1 MSTED
6 DRLQKSEF
14 AELIQH
20 LTQQEILTVE
30 YCVGAVWQKLVT
42 QKDAVK
48 RLFQCNLCKVLQY
61 SMKNL
66 CAHLDGKRHKQQL
79 KSVLHLYHPDYTHP
93 KSKLLPPIQT
103 KSNTAKETSSVGV
116 APPSTAESKAK
127 KSLTIST
134 TQVNTSRCVVNAKI
148 ANPTS
153 TDAASAAKQAVT
165 QPTAANGAIM
175 QVKAEVSTANNF
187 TKTKNIAN
195 VSNQVTITSQ
205 NSEKNAADLRSH
217 ITKAAQHLT
226 ASGGKAK
233 LEKCANLVVR
243 VQNLGKVENPN
254 ETAKKIQNSKQKNSQ
269 AAKLPNG
276 SFGSLKN
283 IGLTKVIVKKEK
295 VDDDDEA
302 TDKNAWNKEIKK
314 PASKSLETATVK
326 NPIIQKNNSVVAG
339 KSSPNAASRNAAASK
354 ANNNNNVKLS
364 KAQYAGQTKNKQQD
378 TSSSKPGIQNEVQ
391 TILDTSNGNTT
402 IQEQQQKSGSI
413 QQASFK
419 TYKISLTPK
428 STNGTVDGNS
438 QQSQP
443 PKLGKT
449 SQKVPEM
456 ASIIMSKMP
465 IANENLLKYDK
476 INNSFGSNAA
486 KLKSNKNKEES
497 ETQDIVEYEM
507 QDETGQTSKVLA
519 SARQIERQVSPVKGK
534 ISVKSMASLVKNPF
548 ALKGQENQKE
558 GDDQTNVHVNDNSLD
573 SPLII
578 IDDED
583 IAPITVTSEKSAK
596 NDDICEKS
604 AENGSNNVDGVNI
617 VDETSSIIIDDE
629 DSAAIYPIVPGTRKV
644 NSNKED
650 KTKNSAVKR
659 SRSSDKISVETS
671 KRQKLVLNPAS
682 AFTEKET
689 ECENNNKKTDKP
701 RYETDKVIIPTK
713 HKSSLQTQSSS
724 SSSLPCS
731 QNQPN
736 FTNKTFSFKD
746 DEDEILGLL
755 GVEYVIKI
763 IKSRDD
769 HSPRYECGL
778 CELILDGFAMQ
789 RHLQAYNHRLK
800 FCEKHFPTAIRHYKQ
815 YMGDVPQHEIFK
827 VMTPVLG
834 KLAVAIEKHHGRNL
848 PYESFERDFNVNRHE
863 ILAKAFSCRHAS
875 EHYGPSFTHLLDSKE
890 IDQIIADRHFFK
902 PMTVSN
908 SILFDK
914 KTCSADVRHGNRES
928 QSMRDRHR
936 HVQRST
942 SALGPRQHDPKGFG
956 YQPQNSSSLSSLM
969 SVNRLYSAAIER
981 EPLTPVDNETHRLM
995 VEDFLK
1001 GTLKNA
1007 PDKHL
1012 PKRPLNRKRSPSPP
1026 HSYSSGYILPTK
1038 RLTISPPR
1046 RVDIWREYRHLVDK
1060 KLSDLNNSFKA
1071 YKEDPERHPSY
1082 NAEWQKFW
1090 KRRKDELIAA
1100 GLDHRKYNYQ
1110 PEWVRFFKIR
1120 IEELYSE
1127 EAENIKIKLREN
1139 LSLPMSNDYLI
1150 DPLYH
1155 VQAVKENSPT
1165 RTAISPQA
1173 NRQQSE
1179 RPVIL
1184 DSSYQDSSPQVVSV
1198 LRLMTA
1204 LEEHLG
1210 SLGPKITQLLSKAL
1224 QMEKINPRN
1233 VNSVMLTDE
1242 NWSLIETAKEKFKG
1256 LVMAGLYEGSKERA
1270 LNKAIQEAERL
1281 FNYAEEVRP
1290 RTNIGNCI
1298 QTFPKGNTVSSGYV
1312 SPGGFNTMQS
1322 SNNSRAINS
1331 SKQAFVQSSSNA
1343 MSVEATLPV
1352 NVSNEQTLPT
1362 TLTPLLTQADKK
1374 ELASKLAS
1382 SLVAQGKTDF
1392 DVQQLQK
1399 LIAVYSLIEKKKRE
1413 AGTTTGK
1420 KKSNNPSNNN
1430 CKTLSETLADLLKNT
1445 SPSNEE
1451 TLGRE
1456 EIIRNQVADKSKQQA
1471 PMQAVNKESDA
1482 RSNASQFLG
1491 NVNTNM
1497 NYQNISMNPSATT
1510 TAFPNSFS
1518 GGNYFTNTT
1527 PMMRSNMNANAVNSG
1542 APPGGYNNANMMI
1555 GYHQN
1560 NQQYAA
1566 VANSGQYNNRQYPS
1580 GNNQFSS
1587 GIWNVGFQE
1596 NQYNRG
1602 GGNWSRY

>member
-30 YCVGAVWQKLVT
+30 YCIDGGVWQKLVT
-42 QKDAVK
+42 QKDAIK

-79 KSVLHLYHPDYTHP
+79 KSVAHLYHPDYTHP
-93 KSKLLPPIQT
+93 KSKLVPPTQT
-103 KSNTAKETSSVGV
+103 KSNKAKATGSIVGIG
-116 APPSTAESKAK
+116 PSTTAETKAK
-127 KSLTIST
+127 KSLITST
-134 TQVNTSRCVVNAKI
+134 TQVNTSTCVTNAKI
-148 ANPTS
+148 ANATS
-153 TDAASAAKQAVT
+153 TGASAAKQAET
-165 QPTAANGAIM
+165 QLTTANGAVVM
-175 QVKAEVSTANNF
+175 QVQAEVSTTNNF
-187 TKTKNIAN
+187 IKTKNTTSLI
-195 VSNQVTITSQ
+195 NQVAMASQ
-205 NSEKNAADLRSH
+205 KGSKNAADLRPH
-217 ITKAAQHLT
+217 VTKAAQHLT

-254 ETAKKIQNSKQKNSQ
+254 ETAKKIQNNKQKNSQ
-269 AAKLPNG
+269 AVKSPSG
-276 SFGSLKN
+276 SFGSMKN

-295 VDDDDEA
+295 VDDDDDA
-302 TDKNAWNKEIKK
+302 ADKNTNNKESQKS
-314 PASKSLETATVK
+314 ASKSLETATVK
-326 NPIIQKNNSVVAG
+326 NPIIQKNIQLTVDDNNSKLIA
-339 KSSPNAASRNAAASK
+339 NAASRTAAPASTTS
-354 ANNNNNVKLS
+354 NNNAVKLS
-364 KAQYAGQTKNKQQD
+364 KAQYAGQAKNKQQD
-378 TSSSKPGIQNEVQ
+378 SSSTSSKPGIQNEVQ
-391 TILDTSNGNTT
+391 TLPDTSNGSTSN
-402 IQEQQQKSGSI
+402 QEEQQKSESGV

-419 TYKISLTPK
+419 TYKIPLTPK
-428 STNGTVDGNS
+428 STNRKADRNS

-443 PKLGKT
+443 PKLGKI
-449 SQKVPEM
+449 SQKVMTEVT
-456 ASIIMSKMP
+456 STIMSKMP
-465 IANENLLKYDK
+465 IANENLVKECK

-497 ETQDIVEYEM
+497 EAQDIMAEYEM

-519 SARQIERQVSPVKGK
+519 SEHQIERKISPAKGK

-548 ALKGQENQKE
+548 ALKAQDNHKE
-558 GDDQTNVHVNDNSLD
+558 GDDQTNVHVSDNSPD
-573 SPLII
+573 SSLII

-583 IAPITVTSEKSAK
+583 IAPITVTS
-596 NDDICEKS
+596 
-604 AENGSNNVDGVNI
+604 
-617 VDETSSIIIDDE
+617 DDE
-629 DSAAIYPIVPGTRKV
+629 DSAAIPTVPGTNMSI

-650 KTKNSAVKR
+650 KTKKSTEKR
-659 SRSSDKISVETS
+659 SRSSDKISGETS

-689 ECENNNKKTDKP
+689 ESENNNKKTDKP

-713 HKSSLQTQSSS
+713 HKSSMQTQSSS
-724 SSSLPCS
+724 SSSSPSS

-736 FTNKTFSFKD
+736 FTNKTFSFKN

-848 PYESFERDFNVNRHE
+848 PYECFERDFNVNRHE
-863 ILAKAFSCRHAS
+863 VLAKAFSCRHAS

-914 KTCSADVRHGNRES
+914 KTCNADVRHGNRES
-928 QSMRDRHR
+928 QPMRDRHR
-936 HVQRST
+936 HVQRSA

-956 YQPQNSSSLSSLM
+956 FQPQNTSSLSSTM
-969 SVNRLYSAAIER
+969 SSVNNRLYSAAIER

-1038 RLTISPPR
+1038 RVTMSPPR
-1046 RVDIWREYRHLVDK
+1046 RIDIWREYRHLVDK

-1139 LSLPMSNDYLI
+1139 FSLPMSNDYLI

-1155 VQAVKENSPT
+1155 VQAVKENSPA
-1165 RTAISPQA
+1165 RTAISPQT
-1173 NRQQSE
+1173 NREQSE

-1184 DSSYQDSSPQVVSV
+1184 QPNQDSSPQVVSV

-1233 VNSVMLTDE
+1233 VNSVMLTEE

-1281 FNYAEEVRP
+1281 FNYAEKVRP
-1290 RTNIGNCI
+1290 RTHIGNCSQVI
-1298 QTFPKGNTVSSGYV
+1298 PIDETFPKDNTSSPAYV

-1343 MSVEATLPV
+1343 MSVEASLPI

-1362 TLTPLLTQADKK
+1362 TLTSLLTQANRK

-1392 DVQQLQK
+1392 DAQQLQK
-1399 LIAVYSLIEKKKRE
+1399 LIAVYSLIEKKKLE
-1413 AGTTTGK
+1413 TGATAGN

-1430 CKTLSETLADLLKNT
+1430 RKTLSETLADLLKNT
-1445 SPSNEE
+1445 SSSNEE

-1456 EIIRNQVADKSKQQA
+1456 EIVRNQTAEKSKQQA
-1471 PMQAVNKESDA
+1471 PMQAVNKESDN

-1491 NVNTNM
+1491 NVNTNT
-1497 NYQNISMNPSATT
+1497 NYQTISMNPPTG
-1510 TAFPNSFS
+1510 TAFQNSFS
-1518 GGNYFTNTT
+1518 GGNYFGNTT
-1527 PMMRSNMNANAVNSG
+1527 PMMRHNMNTNAVHSG
-1542 APPGGYNNANMMI
+1542 GPPQGGYNNANMLM
-1555 GYHQN
+1555 GYPQN

-1566 VANSGQYNNRQYPS
+1566 ATSNHGQYNNNRQYPS
-1580 GNNQFSS
+1580 GNNLNQFSS
-1587 GIWNVGFQE
+1587 GIWNVGFQGGG
-1596 NQYNRG
+1596 NQFNRG
-1602 GGNWSRY
+1602 GGTGNNMPNNWSRY